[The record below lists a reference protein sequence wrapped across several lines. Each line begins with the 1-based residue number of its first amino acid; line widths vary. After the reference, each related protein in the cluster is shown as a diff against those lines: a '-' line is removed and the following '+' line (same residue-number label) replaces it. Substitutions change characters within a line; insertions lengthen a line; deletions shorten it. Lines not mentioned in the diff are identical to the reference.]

1 MEFSKSSSKEKAYSG
16 KGRPHE
22 IRKINNPIYN
32 LKEKKR
38 RDKAQRQQEKG
49 SNKHQRMNATENKIK
64 TRKDQ

>member
-32 LKEKKR
+32 LKEKKKKR
-38 RDKAQRQQEKG
+38 QSTKAAGE
-49 SNKHQRMNATENKIK
+49 
-64 TRKDQ
+64 RKQ